1 MRWIVV
7 LGLIIAALSAGV
19 AFMIAMPG
27 TSYRAALP
35 PLSAAERDCAG
46 RLRADVAALSGTIGE
61 RRVGLGRSL
70 RAAADLL
77 YLRLEAISRNASP
90 DRARLRREPLPAA
103 GAGAENLVLDL
114 AGSGRGPLI
123 VIGAHYDSAHGTPG
137 ANDNGSGVA
146 ATLELAQR
154 FAAKPTK
161 RPLRFVLFAN
171 EEMPFFERGGMGSAT
186 HAATA
191 RARGDEIR
199 VMFSLE
205 TMGYYSQRPD
215 SQRYP
220 WPLSLAYPDRGNFIA
235 FVGNLASA
243 SELREVVKTFRAHT
257 RFPSEGA
264 ALPEA
269 LPGVSWSDHE
279 NFWQRG
285 YPAIMVTDTAP
296 FRYPHY
302 HSADDVQAH
311 VDFESMARV
320 VTGLEAI
327 VARLASE

>member
-1 MRWIVV
+1 MRRILALALVA
-7 LGLIIAALSAGV
+7 AALTAGV
-19 AFMIAMPG
+19 AYMLAMPG
-27 TSYRAALP
+27 TSYRGPLP
-35 PLSAAERDCAG
+35 PLAAAERACAQ
-46 RLRADVAALSGTIGE
+46 RLHQDVSALAITIGE

-77 YLRLEAISRNASP
+77 YLRLEAIARAAPLERSR
-90 DRARLRREPLPAA
+90 LHREPLPAA

-114 AGSGRGPLI
+114 AGEKRGPLI
-123 VIGAHYDSAHGTPG
+123 LIGAHYDSAHGTPG
-137 ANDNGSGVA
+137 ANDNASGVA
-146 ATLELAQR
+146 VALELAQR
-154 FAAKPTK
+154 FAAKPTVL
-161 RPLRFVLFAN
+161 PLRFVLFAN
-171 EEMPFFERGGMGSAT
+171 EEMPFFRQGGMGSDT
-186 HAATA
+186 HAANA
-191 RARGDEIR
+191 RTRGEEIR

-205 TMGYYSQRPD
+205 TMGYYSQREG

-220 WPLSLAYPDRGNFIA
+220 WPLSLANPDRGNFIG

-243 SELREVVKTFRAHT
+243 SELREVVGTFRAHT

-320 VTGLEAI
+320 VAGLEA
-327 VARLASE
+327 VVTQLASE